1 MINIKNLEKRYDD
14 FCLDIENLEIKDREI
29 FGIVGNNGAGK
40 TTFLRSI
47 MHLIQPESGEIFID
61 EIDVL
66 KKETPKKEGRL
77 RAYLNEKF
85 LIPYLTPKEYIDIT
99 AELLQLPEVEVEK
112 ALDKYEKLLPEN
124 FGEGKKLIRELSTG
138 NKIRTGIIGA
148 LLSSPEYLL
157 LDEPFANLDP
167 TSRKILNSS
176 LIDLNQEQSTTVVVS
191 SHDIANIAD
200 LCTRVSILER
210 GEIVRDIQA
219 SDKSYEELQE
229 YFSVKETKAT

>member
-1 MINIKNLEKRYDD
+1 MIRIKNLEKHYGE
-14 FCLDIENLEIKDREI
+14 FCLNIENLTIKDSEI

-47 MHLIQPESGEIFID
+47 MHLIQPEEGEIFIE
-61 EIDVL
+61 EINVL
-66 KKETPKKEGRL
+66 KKETLKKEGKL

-85 LIPYLTPKEYIDIT
+85 LIPYLTPREYIDIT
-99 AELLQLPEVEVEK
+99 AELLQLSETEVEATIEK
-112 ALDKYEKLLPEN
+112 YSDLLPDS
-124 FGEGKKLIRELSTG
+124 FDEGNKLIRELSTG

-167 TSRKILNSS
+167 TSRKILNRS
-176 LIDLNQEQSTTVVVS
+176 LIELNEEKGITVVVS

-200 LCTRVSILER
+200 LCTRVTILEK
-210 GEIVRDIQA
+210 GEIVRDVQA

-229 YFSVKETKAT
+229 YFSVEEQTSN